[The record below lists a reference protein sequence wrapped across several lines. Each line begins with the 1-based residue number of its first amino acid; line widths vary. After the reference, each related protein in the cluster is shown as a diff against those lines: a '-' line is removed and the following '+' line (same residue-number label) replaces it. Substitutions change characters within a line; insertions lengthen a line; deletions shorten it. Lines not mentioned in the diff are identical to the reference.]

1 MTFDA
6 APDTDGREQDEI
18 NGRIHDPLLCCRLRY
33 LRVLPTENEGE
44 KMAKRNMTSRP
55 ESARRAAKLSAAAF
69 VVAAAMMITT
79 PGGAGAAEIGFL
91 TPDSDIGFADSDGYV
106 PIYRDCL
113 PNDLGAVYVPYYDGA
128 SIIGSI
134 VVNECAIE
142 RLGVGPKD
150 LALLLEHEMGHAQ
163 GLLHSDDPND
173 IMYSVLPITGT

>member
-1 MTFDA
+1 
-6 APDTDGREQDEI
+6 
-18 NGRIHDPLLCCRLRY
+18 
-33 LRVLPTENEGE
+33 
-44 KMAKRNMTSRP
+44 MAKRNMTSRP

-69 VVAAAMMITT
+69 VAAAAMMITT

-113 PNDLGAVYVPYYDGA
+113 PNDLGAVYVPYYDGT

-134 VVNECAIE
+134 VINECAIE
-142 RLGVGPKD
+142 RLGVGEKD

-173 IMYSVLPITGT
+173 IMYPYLPVTGT

>member
-1 MTFDA
+1 MTFDT

-18 NGRIHDPLLCCRLRY
+18 NGRIHDPLLSCRLRY

-69 VVAAAMMITT
+69 VAAAAMMITT

-113 PNDLGAVYVPYYDGA
+113 PNDLGAVYVPYYDGT

-142 RLGVGPKD
+142 RLGVGPND

-173 IMYSVLPITGT
+173 IMYPYLPVTGT